1 MAGRC
6 LNSHDGAAKLAMTHP
21 ALSGSC
27 AAAQLHAQRAL
38 HLMPL
43 HSTYVY
49 ESVPLA
55 CWVAF
60 RPEWSLSAA

>member
-1 MAGRC
+1 VAGRY
-6 LNSHDGAAKLAMTHP
+6 LNSHDGATKLAMTHP

-27 AAAQLHAQRAL
+27 VAAQLQAQRAL

-55 CWVAF
+55 CWLAF
-60 RPEWSLSAA
+60 PPEWSPSAA